1 VAADTEPTFEIPK
14 HPERRYPR
22 RGGVEYE
29 GKTVFTLTPEG
40 NCGESALVTLV
51 ESVLDRSPYR
61 YGDWFDLPMPLYL
74 VHDDRTGDTFR
85 VGIRDGA
92 VELHVLPETESEG
105 LAAFYDRLA
114 ATAATEWSVTRR
126 TD

>member
-1 VAADTEPTFEIPK
+1 
-14 HPERRYPR
+14 
-22 RGGVEYE
+22 
-29 GKTVFTLTPEG
+29 
-40 NCGESALVTLV
+40 
-51 ESVLDRSPYR
+51 
-61 YGDWFDLPMPLYL
+61 MPLYL

-92 VELHVLPETESEG
+92 VELHVLPETESAG

-114 ATAATEWSVTRR
+114 ATAGTGWSVSRR